1 MNQTNRELNAEFD
14 AIYQEWLAALLT
26 LPADGNLVSY
36 DAAPLEAVVFA
47 WIGL

>member
-14 AIYQEWLAALLT
+14 AIYQEWLAAGC
-26 LPADGNLVSY
+26 PDRDGNPVSY